1 MDAHGGPQ
9 GGERSVTLTEQGH
22 DSGGGDLV
30 FRGLTTDPCLS
41 RHSSS
46 ASAIT
51 ASSNDPNV
59 ALTKSRMVFL
69 WVGGGEMAIRRHGVK
84 VGTSVLAGRLD
95 QSARSGT
102 TD

>member
-1 MDAHGGPQ
+1 
-9 GGERSVTLTEQGH
+9 
-22 DSGGGDLV
+22 
-30 FRGLTTDPCLS
+30 
-41 RHSSS
+41 
-46 ASAIT
+46 
-51 ASSNDPNV
+51 
-59 ALTKSRMVFL
+59 MVFL